1 MHVLWLRYLTEINE
15 KTRQIPQ
22 ELLDSP
28 EINKA
33 VIPQELLDSP
43 EINKA
48 VLQIEH
54 TKTSCTVHST

>member
-28 EINKA
+28 EINKT
-33 VIPQELLDSP
+33 
-43 EINKA
+43 

-54 TKTSCTVHST
+54 KKTSCTVHST